1 MYKAKD
7 PVLVYK
13 MSDTIEY
20 NEWLLLLTSNKDIK
34 SIYKKMPN
42 ISAFCD
48 VGEYSLEY
56 GAWVLENNILTLEQ
70 KSVSRDDSKY
80 WTKISYQIL
89 SCENDIFEIKEVK
102 VHFRRKI
109 GYYEQWGNFN
119 YSDF

>member
-1 MYKAKD
+1 
-7 PVLVYK
+7 
-13 MSDTIEY
+13 
-20 NEWLLLLTSNKDIK
+20 
-34 SIYKKMPN
+34 MPN
-42 ISAFCD
+42 INAFCD